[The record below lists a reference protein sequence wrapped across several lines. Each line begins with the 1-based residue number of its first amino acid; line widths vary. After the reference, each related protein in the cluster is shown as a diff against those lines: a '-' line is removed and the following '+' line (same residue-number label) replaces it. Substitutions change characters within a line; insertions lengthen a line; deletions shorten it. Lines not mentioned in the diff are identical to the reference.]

1 MKAFVLFYVLGRI
14 WDAVGGGKNA
24 NELKGARVVDSR
36 NVAGRKW
43 EILSE
48 LNQWHGVRWVIDA
61 SEVGQG
67 DDGDANA
74 PTQGALL

>member
-43 EILSE
+43 EVLEDGSGCYLLKE
-48 LNQWHGVRWVIDA
+48 GNTFADRVA
-61 SEVGQG
+61 AEAGQS
-67 DDGDANA
+67 
-74 PTQGALL
+74 